1 MRRSYISPEYTK
13 LNVYGTYN
21 MVEESNFFSAKMID
35 IENDIYIQKQDVV
48 YYQNLIGEQL
58 DISVESSIGSYVF
71 SSINSK
77 LDNHTLVIDETQSEF
92 QRNKNTKW
100 ILQVDLKSILSNY
113 IFASI
118 KKARSFDGVKENM
131 TRYDNVNV
139 AIERYIEFNILDRYK
154 LSELELFIQYRSLRN
169 QSILRFK
176 NDWNPNIELE
186 VNRFKKLQTETNID
200 GSSIKILFNQEQES
214 TQFSYEYFYNLS
226 FVKI

>member
-118 KKARSFDGVKENM
+118 KKARSFEGVKENM

-154 LSELELFIQYRSLRN
+154 LSEVELFIQYRSLRN

>member
-71 SSINSK
+71 SSINNK

-118 KKARSFDGVKENM
+118 KKARSFEGVKENM

-154 LSELELFIQYRSLRN
+154 LSEVELFIQYRSLRN

-176 NDWNPNIELE
+176 NDWNPNIERE